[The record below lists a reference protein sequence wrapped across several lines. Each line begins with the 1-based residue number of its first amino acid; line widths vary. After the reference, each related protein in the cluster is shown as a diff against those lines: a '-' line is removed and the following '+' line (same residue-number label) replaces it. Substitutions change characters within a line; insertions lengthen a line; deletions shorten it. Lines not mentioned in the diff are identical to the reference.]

1 MVDCPFPFFE
11 GFSGNRWVSLS
22 KRFIAMQSGSA
33 ILFCV
38 PRKLHHHL
46 LTTEPDPRWQFIKK
60 LHQGIISKTSQRV
73 RRIRK
78 SPFKRLQTVNRP
90 LGFEFYSSGHAR
102 FRQMI
107 SVTNDHPLHWI
118 VHVSLG
124 HAECSFQVHK
134 GEAFVG
140 RTWRRWNQCFRS
152 IVKGCRTD
160 LLGIGHSRC
169 GACEWTSWYRK
180 AIAGNTL
187 RRDAAIHCSIIW
199 TIFRKK
205 QSRGTVKCTMIPQVF
220 SFNLLNLCHVDRINW
235 FSTTVL
241 RLFSVWS
248 IPNDHSFLHR
258 LLQFCRRNRKKC
270 RMLGVSR
277 DALDHEALIFI
288 THMRIIVLWSCAY
301 CESDMPTWDDFPQVV
316 DYNYSFSGFC
326 GRNIFK
332 WKGTIFCSRRVYYI
346 ISIQ

>member
-46 LTTEPDPRWQFIKK
+46 LTTVPDPRWQFIKK
-60 LHQGIISKTSQRV
+60 LHQGIISKTSLRV

-124 HAECSFQVHK
+124 HEECSFQVHK

-187 RRDAAIHCSIIW
+187 DEMRQSIAALFGQYFEKK
-199 TIFRKK
+199 TIARYGQMYHDSAGFFFQFA
-205 QSRGTVKCTMIPQVF
+205 QSVP
-220 SFNLLNLCHVDRINW
+220 
-235 FSTTVL
+235 
-241 RLFSVWS
+241 
-248 IPNDHSFLHR
+248 
-258 LLQFCRRNRKKC
+258 CRSHK
-270 RMLGVSR
+270 
-277 DALDHEALIFI
+277 LIFHNGLKVI
-288 THMRIIVLWSCAY
+288 FSLVNSKWSFFFYIAY
-301 CESDMPTWDDFPQVV
+301 
-316 DYNYSFSGFC
+316 YSFVAATEKNVGC
-326 GRNIFK
+326 
-332 WKGTIFCSRRVYYI
+332 
-346 ISIQ
+346 